1 MELARDIL
9 DQQILDRD
17 GQRLGRIDGIVA
29 ELREGAPPRVLQ
41 LEVGFVPLARRIS
54 LGFERFADAMHK
66 RLDVRRSAR
75 YGIPWS
81 AVIDVKMHFIKV
93 DLDAEKSV
101 AYDWERWLRR
111 HVVKHLGGGDGE
123 ESSDE

>member
-17 GQRLGRIDGIVA
+17 DKRLGRVDGIVA
-29 ELREGAPPRVLQ
+29 ELREGQPPRVLL

-54 LGFERFADAMHK
+54 LGFERFAEAMHK

-81 AVIDVKMHFIKV
+81 TVIEVKMHFIKV
-93 DLDAEKSV
+93 DLEAEKTV

-111 HVVKHLGGGDGE
+111 HVVKYLGGGDGE
-123 ESSDE
+123 EGPDE